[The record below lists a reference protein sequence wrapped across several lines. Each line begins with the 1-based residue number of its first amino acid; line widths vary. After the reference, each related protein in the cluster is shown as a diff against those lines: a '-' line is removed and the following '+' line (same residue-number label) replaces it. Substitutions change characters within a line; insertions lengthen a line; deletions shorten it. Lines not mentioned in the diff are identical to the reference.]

1 MVARRRDEE
10 MNHTMVSIGRVAIGS
25 VGSMVVAQCTCRWT
39 STPAWSETH
48 ARERWRIH
56 ASQQA
61 AADRGSV
68 AVSLGASI
76 VRRHST
82 TAELRA
88 AVSRR
93 RREVREA
100 HIALLAAIR
109 AADTWATGFRAPTWR
124 MLDCAR
130 ELAGASVPELW
141 FDFISLGGNHDVA
154 TLEAMFRGSVPMS
167 HGDESL
173 ITVALNERFRD
184 QDMGSPVALRRDL
197 ASASG
202 SFLTPTE

>member
-1 MVARRRDEE
+1 
-10 MNHTMVSIGRVAIGS
+10 MNHTLISIGRSAIQG
-25 VGSMVVAQCTCRWT
+25 VGSMMVAQCACRWT

-68 AVSLGASI
+68 AVSLAASI
-76 VRRHST
+76 VRRHSR
-82 TAELRA
+82 TAELRG

-100 HIALLAAIR
+100 HIGLLTAIR

-141 FDFISLGGNHDVA
+141 FDFVSLGGNRDVA
-154 TLEAMFRGSVPMS
+154 TLQAMLRGSVPMS
-167 HGDESL
+167 HSDESL
-173 ITVALNERFRD
+173 ITVALNERFQD

-197 ASASG
+197 ASESG
-202 SFLTPTE
+202 SFLIPTQ